1 MAYVRPR
8 KRGGRLQWV
17 LAEKEWHAGKPV
29 EKTRASFGSDTAAA
43 IDAQWWEIAKKLAR
57 AEKEEAEGRASKARM
72 LRAYAAKAE
81 EKIWEWRRKD
91 TRAPGATIG
100 TLPPPALPRYPAP
113 ARIFHQRVREIS
125 TPPPHTPILTQLLAA
140 P

>member
-43 IDAQWWEIAKKLAR
+43 TDAQWGEIAKKLAR
-57 AEKEEAEGRASKARM
+57 AEKEEAEARASKGRM
-72 LRAYAAKAE
+72 LRGHAAKADGE
-81 EKIWEWRRKD
+81 IWEARGEVAPRPRAARR
-91 TRAPGATIG
+91 
-100 TLPPPALPRYPAP
+100 PRTA
-113 ARIFHQRVREIS
+113 
-125 TPPPHTPILTQLLAA
+125 
-140 P
+140 

>member
-43 IDAQWWEIAKKLAR
+43 IDASPKTQGA
-57 AEKEEAEGRASKARM
+57 G
-72 LRAYAAKAE
+72 LRQDIQADEY
-81 EKIWEWRRKD
+81 RRK
-91 TRAPGATIG
+91 
-100 TLPPPALPRYPAP
+100 
-113 ARIFHQRVREIS
+113 RVGLRGR
-125 TPPPHTPILTQLLAA
+125 
-140 P
+140 